1 MKIPTPS
8 RRICRKRCRI
18 WLELFAPKLKCAKRS
33 GKTGITGNRE
43 YYPAWHTSLD
53 LKNLL
58 LVSEAITRAAL
69 ERKESRGGQ
78 FREDYPNKE
87 ERFSKV
93 NTIASR
99 AADGSLQIRLEPL
112 PEMPDYLRRIIEE
125 MK

>member
-1 MKIPTPS
+1 MQDLVGIVRTETEMREALEKIGN
-8 RRICRKRCRI
+8 
-18 WLELFAPKLKCAKRS
+18 LKTRA

-43 YYPAWHTSLD
+43 YNPGWHTAID

-99 AADGSLQIRLEPL
+99 AVDGSMQIRLEPL
-112 PEMPDYLRRIIEE
+112 PEMPDYLKQVVEE
-125 MK
+125 NR